1 MPCLCRVLPGLC
13 LALSVLLVGGPV
25 LAEEVR
31 LVYEDFPP
39 FESLQGGEA
48 QGESVTLI
56 RQVCAQ
62 LGLTPVFMHRPW
74 ARALDDVRTGH
85 ADGIFSLFRSEERE
99 KSLIYARQPLAH
111 DETVV
116 FVVRDDLHPES
127 LEDLAG
133 LRVGLVRGHYYG
145 SGVVERAPGSL
156 QFFKDVRA
164 MFAMLCEGRIDA
176 AMVTRGPGE
185 HALRQL
191 ECGDRARVVLVL
203 ARMSLHI
210 AFSGVDEARG
220 RRLAEVFSRELGR
233 IATMQVSAPKS
244 R

>member
-1 MPCLCRVLPGLC
+1 MRRVLPGFC
-13 LALSVLLVGGPV
+13 LALSVLLVGGQV

-39 FESLQGGEA
+39 FEYQQDGEA
-48 QGESVTLI
+48 QGESVALI
-56 RQVCAQ
+56 RQVCAE

-99 KSLIYARQPLAH
+99 RSLIFAQQPLAH

-116 FVVRDDLHPES
+116 FVARGDLHPES

-133 LRVGLVRGHYYG
+133 LRVGLVRGHHYG
-145 SGVVERAPGSL
+145 SGVVERIPGSL
-156 QFFKDVRA
+156 QLFKDVRT

-176 AMVTRGPGE
+176 AMVARSPGE
-185 HALRQL
+185 HFLKQL
-191 ECGDRARVVLVL
+191 DCGDQVREVLVL
-203 ARMSLHI
+203 AQMSLHI
-210 AFSGVDEARG
+210 AFSRLDEAHG
-220 RRLAEVFSRELGR
+220 KRLAEAFSRELARMEAARRGGR
-233 IATMQVSAPKS
+233 EAASE
-244 R
+244 